1 MSDWIS
7 DVFSSDLSAYVT
19 CFLFALPL
27 IRKLMDAATPLP
39 PVLPLPLGAAMP
51 AVGNR
56 TEFIRGKIED
66 GRALPFR
73 NQDSAALALLAEAAI
88 LVRRDAGAQAVPA
101 GTTVD
106 TLRLDCQADQGDR
119 KNVGEGKGGSA
130 RVKPGGTPH

>member
-1 MSDWIS
+1 M
-7 DVFSSDLSAYVT
+7 F
-19 CFLFALPL
+19 
-27 IRKLMDAATPLP
+27 RKLMGAATPLP

-73 NQDSAALALLAEAAI
+73 NQDRAALALLAEAAI

-101 GTTVD
+101 GTLVHRTAQ
-106 TLRLDCQADQGDR
+106 RR
-119 KNVGEGKGGSA
+119 EGPMCLSTCLPRGQPDLK
-130 RVKPGGTPH
+130 

>member
-1 MSDWIS
+1 MAGRLGNAL
-7 DVFSSDLSAYVT
+7 VLGLPGNPVSAYVT

-27 IRKLMDAATPLP
+27 VRKLMGAATPLP

-73 NQDSAALALLAEAAI
+73 NQDSAALALLAEAARSEEHTSE
-88 LVRRDAGAQAVPA
+88 LQSLMRNSYAV
-101 GTTVD
+101 
-106 TLRLDCQADQGDR
+106 
-119 KNVGEGKGGSA
+119 
-130 RVKPGGTPH
+130 

>member
-27 IRKLMDAATPLP
+27 VRKLMGAATPLP

-73 NQDSAALALLAEAAI
+73 NQDSAALALLAEASTEE
-88 LVRRDAGAQAVPA
+88 RR
-101 GTTVD
+101 
-106 TLRLDCQADQGDR
+106 
-119 KNVGEGKGGSA
+119 VGKECVSTCRYWWSA
-130 RVKPGGTPH
+130 YH